1 MLAHYGDGLG
11 AFQDSGDIHCA
22 ENSAGRRRS
31 HVYLCHS
38 RTLLRTEFC
47 AVEYGYEA
55 SRGSFGAPLE
65 AHCAMLSQTVG
76 APAVRF
82 VYLTTSSVAS
92 HSKHVLFFNIDLLNR
107 AREALRQC
115 LPDALKDQTFA
126 AAIQSEDAVQRWLT
140 LLLKNLNDPAAPA
153 ATGAA
158 APTASAASAAGGA
171 ARTAAVNLPS
181 IPSGSSGAFGYAS
194 VPLASANWNT

>member
-1 MLAHYGDGLG
+1 M
-11 AFQDSGDIHCA
+11 
-22 ENSAGRRRS
+22 
-31 HVYLCHS
+31 
-38 RTLLRTEFC
+38 T
-47 AVEYGYEA
+47 
-55 SRGSFGAPLE
+55 
-65 AHCAMLSQTVG
+65 
-76 APAVRF
+76 
-82 VYLTTSSVAS
+82 
-92 HSKHVLFFNIDLLNR
+92 FFNR

-153 ATGAA
+153 ATGATGA
-158 APTASAASAAGGA
+158 APAANAASVAGGA

>member
-1 MLAHYGDGLG
+1 
-11 AFQDSGDIHCA
+11 
-22 ENSAGRRRS
+22 
-31 HVYLCHS
+31 
-38 RTLLRTEFC
+38 
-47 AVEYGYEA
+47 
-55 SRGSFGAPLE
+55 
-65 AHCAMLSQTVG
+65 MLSATLW
-76 APAVRF
+76 APAVRLIFFFLCDRIAFLNCFNF
-82 VYLTTSSVAS
+82 VISDTW
-92 HSKHVLFFNIDLLNR
+92 NR

-153 ATGAA
+153 ATGTV

-171 ARTAAVNLPS
+171 ARTAAVNLPT

-194 VPLASANWNT
+194 VPLASANWNS